1 MIGTT
6 SVHKKLMKDKPTPI
20 QEPEV
25 KTESKPVVDSA
36 LKREIYLRLISASA
50 ADGKFDL
57 GKLPNAK
64 AVVNQGDHLRGVA
77 ELLTQCLK

>member
-1 MIGTT
+1 
-6 SVHKKLMKDKPTPI
+6 MKDKPTPTT
-20 QEPEV
+20 EPEV
-25 KTESKPVVDSA
+25 KTPAVDSA

-57 GKLPNAK
+57 GKLPNAQ
-64 AVVNQGDHLRGVA
+64 AVVKQGDHLRGVA

>member
-1 MIGTT
+1 
-6 SVHKKLMKDKPTPI
+6 MKDKPTPT
-20 QEPEV
+20 QETEV
-25 KTESKPVVDSA
+25 KTEANTTIDFA

-50 ADGKFDL
+50 SDGKFDL

-64 AVVNQGDHLRGVA
+64 AVVSQGDHLRGVA

>member
-1 MIGTT
+1 MSGTT
-6 SVHKKLMKDKPTPI
+6 PVHKKLMKDKPTT
-20 QEPEV
+20 QETEVKPEV
-25 KTESKPVVDSA
+25 KPSVDSA

-64 AVVNQGDHLRGVA
+64 AVVSQGDHLRGVA

>member
-1 MIGTT
+1 
-6 SVHKKLMKDKPTPI
+6 MKDKPTTTEI
-20 QEPEV
+20 EVKTEV